1 MPAEELGPLPAGR
14 HGYSREQVAHHQRE
28 RLIAGLAAAVAEK
41 GYAAVTLSD
50 IVRHAKVSRRVF
62 YANFES
68 KEQCFLAA
76 FEVVVDHLRELVAE
90 AAAPEPDWPHRAIA
104 ATRAALA
111 FLAAEPDLARLCLVE
126 SRSAGPAVTARFAAA
141 VGELAPALRQG
152 RAERP
157 EGERLPASTEDS
169 TSAPWSPWPTARSP
183 PEKPPN
189 SRTSS
194 PTAPSSSSCPTSGPS
209 RPPASCQFRHR
220 ADSKDFACAHHLRDE
235 LS

>member
-1 MPAEELGPLPAGR
+1 MPSEDLGPLPAGR

-28 RLIAGLAAAVAEK
+28 RLIAGLAAAVAKK
-41 GYAAVTLSD
+41 GYAAVTLAD
-50 IVRHAKVSRRVF
+50 VVRQAKVSRRVF

-90 AAAPEPDWPHRAIA
+90 AVEGVDGWPQQAIA

-126 SRSAGPAVTARFAAA
+126 SRAAGPAVTACFNEA
-141 VGELAPALRQG
+141 VGEMAPALRRG

-169 TSAPWSPWPTARSP
+169 TIGSLVSLVHRKVAAGEAKQLEDLLPDSAELVLLPYLGPTEAGRL
-183 PEKPPN
+183 
-189 SRTSS
+189 SRA
-194 PTAPSSSSCPTSGPS
+194 TA
-209 RPPASCQFRHR
+209 
-220 ADSKDFACAHHLRDE
+220 
-235 LS
+235 

>member
-14 HGYSREQVAHHQRE
+14 HGYSREQVEHHQRE
-28 RLIAGLAAAVAEK
+28 RLIAGLAEAVAEK

-68 KEQCFLAA
+68 KEQCFLAS
-76 FEVVVDHLRELVAE
+76 FEVVVGHLRELIGE
-90 AAAPEPDWPHRAIA
+90 AVEGIDTWPEQAVA
-104 ATRAALA
+104 ATRAVLA

-126 SRSAGPAVTARFAAA
+126 SRAAGPAVAARFNEA
-141 VGELAPALRQG
+141 VGEMAPFLARG

-169 TSAPWSPWPTARSP
+169 TIGALVSLASRKVVAGEAPLLEELTPDCAELVLLPYLGPAEATRLAR
-183 PEKPPN
+183 
-189 SRTSS
+189 
-194 PTAPSSSSCPTSGPS
+194 A
-209 RPPASCQFRHR
+209 A
-220 ADSKDFACAHHLRDE
+220 A
-235 LS
+235 

>member
-41 GYAAVTLSD
+41 GYAAVTLTD
-50 IVRHAKVSRRVF
+50 IVKEAKVSRRVF

-76 FEVVVDHLRELVAE
+76 FEVVVEHLGELIAE
-90 AAAPEPDWPHRAIA
+90 AVEGVEGWSRRAIA
-104 ATRAALA
+104 TAHAVLR

-126 SRSAGPAVTARFAAA
+126 SRGAGLAVTTRFNEAA
-141 VGELAPALRQG
+141 GRLAPLLRQG

-157 EGERLPASTEDS
+157 PGERPLPDSTEDS
-169 TSAPWSPWPTARSP
+169 TIGSLISLVQRKVAAGEAVQLEELLPDCAELALLPYLGPGEASRLAR
-183 PEKPPN
+183 
-189 SRTSS
+189 
-194 PTAPSSSSCPTSGPS
+194 A
-209 RPPASCQFRHR
+209 A
-220 ADSKDFACAHHLRDE
+220 A
-235 LS
+235 